1 MLLRGQNSFIY
12 QAVNDW
18 NILSN
23 EAKNISDILSFK
35 RCIRRIFFFLFF
47 YFLILKLLFFKVLTF
62 LSSNICMHCYIC
74 NFI

>member
-23 EAKNISDILSFK
+23 EAKNFSDILPFK
-35 RCIRRIFFFLFF
+35 RCIRSILYFIFIF
-47 YFLILKLLFFKVLTF
+47 
-62 LSSNICMHCYIC
+62 
-74 NFI
+74 

>member
-23 EAKNISDILSFK
+23 EAKNISDILPFNETK
-35 RCIRRIFFFLFF
+35 TLAI
-47 YFLILKLLFFKVLTF
+47 
-62 LSSNICMHCYIC
+62 IC
-74 NFI
+74 NL